1 MAAKIKKGDKVIV
14 TTGRDKGRRGEVVR
28 VIPREDRVVVSGVNL
43 VKRHERA
50 TQTNPNGGIRT
61 FEAPMHVSNVA
72 VVDPRDGKP
81 TRVGFRMDDAG
92 RKIRFAKR
100 SGEAID
106 V

>member
-14 TTGRDKGRRGEVVR
+14 ITGRDKGRRGEVVR
-28 VIPREDRVVVSGVNL
+28 VIPREARVVVSGINL
-43 VKRHERA
+43 VKRHQRA
-50 TQTNPNGGIRT
+50 TQADPQGGIKT

-72 VVDPRDGKP
+72 HVDPRDGKP
-81 TRVGFRMDDAG
+81 TRVGFRTDDAG
-92 RKIRFAKR
+92 RKVRFAKR